1 MSLDVITKLKSSPKI
16 KSITVTDDKKLL
28 LKWSKIEGAEKYG
41 VKRAL
46 SDSKDFEHIAWC
58 KKAEFTD
65 EDVKEN
71 TTYRYKIMAYKKLE
85 GKKTSTKLSA
95 VKAAVISDIPSPL
108 NLTARVDK
116 CASIKLTWDKCDG
129 ADAYIVSRRNDFYSQ
144 ILPVARV
151 EDNTY
156 TDEKTVWG
164 QPYHYSVQAVV
175 GKDETEKQGNF
186 SEEVHCVSL
195 DKGKILSLKALM
207 GKRIGITL
215 RLVTGADC
223 YCIERSESKDGPF
236 EEICRTKN
244 ALEYRITDKAPKAY
258 KTYYYRARAF
268 KSVSGKDFY
277 GKYCDTVSI
286 KSKY

>member
-1 MSLDVITKLKSSPKI
+1 MSLDVIPKLKASPKI
-16 KSITVTDDKKLL
+16 KSITVTDDKKLI
-28 LKWSKIEGAEKYG
+28 LKWSKVEGAEKYG

-46 SDSKDFEHIAWC
+46 SDCNDFEHIAWC
-58 KKAEFTD
+58 KKTEFTD
-65 EDVKEN
+65 ENVSED

-95 VKAAVISDIPSPL
+95 VKAAVISDIPAPL
-108 NLTARVDK
+108 NLTARSEKGTV
-116 CASIKLTWDKCDG
+116 KLTWDKCDG
-129 ADAYIVSRRNDFYSQ
+129 ADAYIISRRNDFYSQ

-151 EDNTY
+151 TENSY

-175 GKDETEKQGNF
+175 GKDDGEKQGNF
-186 SEEVHCVSL
+186 SDEVHCVSL

-207 GKRIGITL
+207 GKRIKITL

-223 YCIERSESKDGPF
+223 YCIERSDCKDGPF
-236 EEICRTKN
+236 EEICRTDSI
-244 ALEYRITDKAPKAY
+244 LEYSIIDKAPKAY

-268 KSVSGKDFY
+268 KSVSGKEFY
-277 GKYCDTVSI
+277 GKYCDTVAI
-286 KSKY
+286 KAKY